1 MSSSVSTNVL
11 MGVTRRVVDQFTQ
24 QGLLF
29 TALDV
34 SNVVKK
40 SLRQVRHREV
50 APLVRELFDE
60 KSMGTDYTRTLIDV
74 MAGGTK
80 RVQAYLYH
88 LRQDQPTQYDQ
99 AQRSKIAMAPVVS
112 TAVGDDTVLDPN
124 IRELELKPGADGRL
138 RVPKKLIE
146 RAGINTDRVA
156 VYLVADG
163 PDLQLTNPGG
173 GDPNEQPIAV
183 LSYAHPSLLHIPRQ
197 FVYPFDPDS
206 EILARVDD
214 DGLFI
219 EGMPR

>member
-1 MSSSVSTNVL
+1 MSSNVSTNVL

-60 KSMGTDYTRTLIDV
+60 DSMGTDYKRSLIDV
-74 MAGGTK
+74 MAGGNK

-88 LRQDQPTQYDQ
+88 LNHDDPKDYDNS
-99 AQRSKIAMAPVVS
+99 QRSKVAMAPVVS
-112 TAVGDDTVLDPN
+112 TAAGDDTVLDPN
-124 IRELELKPGADGRL
+124 IRELELKAGMDGRL
-138 RVPKKLIE
+138 RIPRKLIE
-146 RAGINTDRVA
+146 RSGASGDRVA

-163 PDLQLTNPGG
+163 PDLMLTSPGG
-173 GDPNEQPIAV
+173 GDPNEQPIAI
-183 LSYAHPSLLHIPRQ
+183 LTYAHPSLLHIPRQ

-214 DGLFI
+214 EGLFI